1 MAKLKTMQVEEV
13 KTTSSNVDKSK
24 THDSENAKKLRAEK
38 VRKDPKKYISH
49 HHGHGV
55 ESNKVVVKKDGLVA
69 YVDRVVANKLVKSGK
84 GYSFAKKSEWKKLVR
99 DAKEPKELN
108 IV

>member
-1 MAKLKTMQVEEV
+1 MAKLKTMKVEEV
-13 KTTSSNVDKSK
+13 KTSSSTIDKPK
-24 THDSENAKKLRAEK
+24 THDSANAIKLRAEK
-38 VRKDPKKYISH
+38 VRKDPRKYISH

-69 YVDRVVANKLVKSGK
+69 YIDRVIANKLVKSGK

-99 DAKEPKELN
+99 DAKEPKELK